1 MTKTTEPNPAS
12 ILARLRN
19 LCRTDHPNLPANLML
34 LLYAQQGLLAR
45 LEISPHAE
53 DFVLKGALSLF
64 ARFGNATRPTEDID
78 LAASRLPNTPEHV
91 AQVIR
96 AVCATPFPDGL
107 HLTIEADSIR
117 TINQHLMS
125 KFSGASDSRAL
136 ERTLAQST
144 KPLRNGYGCPSN
156 KFSATLKPGT
166 SESS

>member
-64 ARFGNATRPTEDID
+64 ARFGNAARPTEEID
-78 LAASRLPNTPEHV
+78 LAASRLPNTSRKSFVP
-91 AQVIR
+91 
-96 AVCATPFPDGL
+96 CAPHRSPTGCTSPSKRTASAP
-107 HLTIEADSIR
+107 SI
-117 TINQHLMS
+117 
-125 KFSGASDSRAL
+125 
-136 ERTLAQST
+136 ST
-144 KPLRNGYGCPSN
+144 
-156 KFSATLKPGT
+156 
-166 SESS
+166 